1 MILERGRK
9 LSALKV
15 VLYGPEGIGKST
27 FASQF
32 PNPVFIDTEGSTDHM
47 DVARTPR
54 PQSWTE
60 LRSHIDYFIRNPHE
74 VGTLIIDTA
83 DWAEKLCT
91 EQLISENINKGVKGI
106 EDFGYGKGY
115 IYVMERFGAMLN
127 QLDQLREKGVHI
139 VLTAHA
145 MMRKFEQPDEMGAYD
160 RWELKLSKKIAPL
173 VKEWADMLLF
183 ANHKTYII
191 NVDGQGAAKGKNKAT
206 GGKRVMYTT
215 HYPCWDAKNRFG
227 LPDEVP
233 FEFASIAHLVQDV
246 SSRNTTSSP
255 AAAGASPQGEA
266 GGIPQA
272 DSIPAPA
279 AQPDPLE
286 LRYPG
291 IPTALAALM
300 AANDVKDIEIQTVA
314 AQRGRVPADMP
325 VRDYPADFVQGWC
338 IGFWPQILEAIKANR
353 ENMPF

>member
-27 FASQF
+27 FAAQF
-32 PNPVFIDTEGSTDHM
+32 PGPVFIDTEGSTDHM
-47 DVARTPR
+47 DVVRTPR

-60 LRSHIDYFIRNPHE
+60 LRNQIDYFIHNPHE

-91 EQLISENINKGVKGI
+91 EQLIAENVNKGVHGI

-233 FEFASIAHLVQDV
+233 FEFASIAHLVQNRQPADG
-246 SSRNTTSSP
+246 
-255 AAAGASPQGEA
+255 AAAPVEDPPLGTQPES
-266 GGIPQA
+266 
-272 DSIPAPA
+272 A

-291 IPTALAALM
+291 IAPALAALM

-314 AQRGRVPADMP
+314 AQRGHVPADMP

-338 IGFWPQILEAIKANR
+338 IGFWPQILDAIKANR
-353 ENMPF
+353 ENIPF